1 MMDSETHRQFYL
13 AAAGI
18 RMWYAKR
25 PLPGA
30 APSADYQF
38 TADETSEPDAVNS
51 EPEAVATPV
60 VRAKPAKAAQPTPVR
75 SRSVDLQS
83 LMTPQSAPAEPRV
96 EEGTSAPES
105 DEFTAPVASEAR
117 PTIHANLA
125 LWVTAD
131 YVLISQWSDE
141 ASERLQD
148 TLARN
153 LLSALGQSDVGQRS
167 VLRWPVFR
175 NPSIPGNSPEDF
187 QQVLSR
193 CLSSCQ
199 ERSIILLGAL
209 SDEQQEQRE
218 HCLQAALPQVGVDF
232 PCSLAEIAATPAHK
246 RDLWNALKSR
256 YTL

>member
-1 MMDSETHRQFYL
+1 MMNSESHRQFYL

-30 APSADYQF
+30 APSPDYQF
-38 TADETSEPDAVNS
+38 TADEAPEPDALNS

-60 VRAKPAKAAQPTPVR
+60 VRAKPAKAAPPAPVR
-75 SRSVDLQS
+75 PRSVDLQS
-83 LMTPQSAPAEPRV
+83 LMSPQSAPAEPRV

-105 DEFTAPVASEAR
+105 EEVTAPIASEAR

-125 LWVTAD
+125 LWVTEAF
-131 YVLISQWSDE
+131 VLISQWSDD

-153 LLSALGQSDVGQRS
+153 LLSALGQSDIGERS

-175 NPSIPGNSPEDF
+175 NPNIPGNSPEDF

-193 CLSSCQ
+193 SLSSCQ

-209 SDEQQEQRE
+209 SREQQEQRE